1 MGGDFQLTVGASA
14 AVTVGQAFEIN
25 VGKKKITIEGAYEDH
40 KVTSIACGVLAA
52 AATLYAIGYGLQ
64 NNNNKYLECGVFT
77 VAYQAVVDAMLIVI
91 MTAENWEEESE
102 EAEVCELNTLF
113 GVEPNPK
120 PVSAE
125 TTAKG
130 WLAGAAAGAAL
141 LAAITTPLVLAEK
154 DSDVGDQQSAADT
167 PAGGGGSGGGGGD
180 GDDAH
185 SVEGRYTVTAN
196 GVEIISRTP
205 HPAAHGENVITLLA
219 AGNSVAGTGDGG
231 HVEVRGNAGVRITA
245 GPPVPEGPSTSSA
258 QTDGVEIMVAETQT
272 VKIQLCLGLGPL
284 PAAPLPKIEMSKGAI
299 LIDAG
304 PLGSLTLQAGQSSI
318 TLRPVGITIKGPLVE
333 IN

>member
-1 MGGDFQLTVGASA
+1 
-14 AVTVGQAFEIN
+14 VGQAFEIN
-25 VGKKKITIEGAYEDH
+25 VGKKKITIEGPYEDH

-102 EAEVCELNTLF
+102 EADVFKLNTLF
-113 GVEPNPK
+113 GVQPNPA
-120 PVSAE
+120 PVSAA

-154 DSDVGDQQSAADT
+154 DSDVGDQQSAADA

-205 HPAAHGENVITLLA
+205 GAIPRRNVITLLA
-219 AGNSVAGTGDGG
+219 TGEEETGEGDGG

-245 GPPVPEGPSTSSA
+245 GPPVSAGGPSTSSD
-258 QTDGVEIMVAETQT
+258 QTNGVEITVAETQNVT
-272 VKIQLCLGLGPL
+272 LQLGLS
-284 PAAPLPKIEMSKGAI
+284 PAVQKIEMTPLGI
-299 LIDAG
+299 TVDAG
-304 PLGSLTLQAGQSSI
+304 PGSLTLKAAESSI
-318 TLRPVGITIKGPLVE
+318 TLDKTGITIKGLLVK